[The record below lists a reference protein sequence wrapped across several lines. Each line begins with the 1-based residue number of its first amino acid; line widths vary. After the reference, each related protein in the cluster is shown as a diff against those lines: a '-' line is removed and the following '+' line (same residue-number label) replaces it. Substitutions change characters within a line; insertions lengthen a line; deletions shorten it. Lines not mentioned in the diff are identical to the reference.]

1 MQQTIL
7 IPVVHWLLTIFF
19 FFNTGLELKKHKVQD
34 LCEFFGIDVDGP
46 THRAMGDVNRLSY
59 IYQHTTFSLKF
70 TVSNVI
76 KESLMASEIKWKP
89 SK

>member
-1 MQQTIL
+1 
-7 IPVVHWLLTIFF
+7 VYWLLTNYI

-34 LCEFFGIDVDGP
+34 LCDFFGIVVDGP
-46 THRAMGDVNRLSY
+46 AHRAMGDVNRLSY
-59 IYQHTTFSLKF
+59 IYQHTTFRLKY

-76 KESLMASEIKWKP
+76 KDSLMASEIKWKP